1 LSPKR
6 QLKLLT
12 FQETE
17 MKIKRI
23 YFMVPNADVARTIV
37 NELLLARVEERN
49 MHILAKRGTDMHE
62 LPEATLMQK
71 SDFVPAVQ
79 RGLALGG
86 VVGSLAGLVGIAVAP
101 GAAVIAGGVILA
113 SSLTGAGVGAWLSGM
128 VGLSVRNT
136 RHTQFQEAI
145 DRGEILMMI
154 DVPISRVEE
163 IDELVKS
170 HHPEAELEGTDPCIP
185 AFP

>member
-1 LSPKR
+1 
-6 QLKLLT
+6 
-12 FQETE
+12 

-49 MHILAKRGTDMHE
+49 MHILAKEGTDMHE
-62 LPEATLMQK
+62 LPEASLMQK

-86 VVGSLAGLVGIAVAP
+86 VIGTLAGLVGIAVAP
-101 GAAVIAGGVILA
+101 GAAVIAGGVLLA

-128 VGLSVRNT
+128 VGISVDNT
-136 RHTQFQEAI
+136 RHTQFEAAI
-145 DRGEILMMI
+145 ERGEILMMI

>member
-1 LSPKR
+1 
-6 QLKLLT
+6 
-12 FQETE
+12 

-49 MHILAKRGTDMHE
+49 MHILAKEGTDMHE
-62 LPEATLMQK
+62 LPEASLMQK

-86 VVGSLAGLVGIAVAP
+86 VIGTLAGLVGIAVAP
-101 GAAVIAGGVILA
+101 GAAVIAGGVLLA

-128 VGLSVRNT
+128 VGISVDNT
-136 RHTQFQEAI
+136 RHTQFEAAI
-145 DRGEILMMI
+145 ERGEILMMI
-154 DVPISRVEE
+154 DVPRDRVQSITEM
-163 IDELVKS
+163 VAT
-170 HHPEAELEGTDPCIP
+170 HHPEAQPEGTEPTIP